1 MDWAT
6 RPRFPPGIRP
16 GPIPLSFSQ
25 ERLWF
30 LDQLEPNSPVY
41 NIPLGL
47 RIKGTLNVPM
57 LRGAWKR
64 SCGATNRFGHASKRL
79 TGARLG
85 IEQKQERVTGC
96 DENLRVIAGARKL
109 LRAGE
114 QCSLQR
120 LGFFDGGS
128 KGSRSEFVEAA

>member
-1 MDWAT
+1 MRELNLRIANLSPAK
-6 RPRFPPGIRP
+6 RAVLNHRLHGLGNKAAVSPRIQL
-16 GPIPLSFSQ
+16 GPIRLSFSQ

-57 LRGAWKR
+57 LPGAWKR

-79 TGARLG
+79 TGARC
-85 IEQKQERVTGC
+85 K
-96 DENLRVIAGARKL
+96 
-109 LRAGE
+109 
-114 QCSLQR
+114 
-120 LGFFDGGS
+120 
-128 KGSRSEFVEAA
+128 